1 MSDPQIPIPG
11 PEPTGKPTGK
21 DAPVAPATALVEDAS
36 SQALSEALSSS
47 FRVVRFLM
55 LALIGVFLLSG
66 SFIVQPNEVAILLRF
81 GKPVGEGA
89 AMLRQPGWYFGW
101 PAPIDEVVRI
111 KVGESQTVRSTC
123 GWHATTPEMEALG
136 LDPPERGFLSPEADG
151 YVLTADG
158 NIIHA
163 RATVK
168 YRVGNPLR
176 YQFGFT
182 NVTQTLTNV
191 VNNAVVYAASRMTAD
206 SALYRDK
213 AAFRDLVLARVQ
225 QQVDELDLGVTLE
238 PSDVE
243 TKPPIDVKRA
253 FDEVIAAD
261 QERNQAIS
269 DARGYRDETTQRAL
283 GEARATITL
292 ATSQSNRFV
301 QVVQSLGQSFNEMLP
316 EYEKDPWLFRSRL
329 LTARMERVLTNAQE
343 KMFLPDLPSGVSR
356 ELRLNLSREP
366 ESRQMPARP

>member
-1 MSDPQIPIPG
+1 MSDPQIPIPD
-11 PEPTGKPTGK
+11 PERTEPQPGAET
-21 DAPVAPATALVEDAS
+21 PVATPPTAVEDAS

-55 LALIGVFLLSG
+55 LVLIGVFLLSG

-81 GKPVGEGA
+81 GKPVGEGT

-111 KVGESQTVRSTC
+111 RVGESQTIRSTC

-136 LDPPERGFLSPEADG
+136 QEPPPRGFLSPEADG

-168 YRVGNPLR
+168 YRVANPLR

-182 NVTQTLTNV
+182 NVTRILTNV
-191 VNNAVVYAASRMTAD
+191 VNDAVVYAASRMSAD
-206 SALYRDK
+206 AALYRDK

-225 QQVDELDLGVTLE
+225 QQVDELDLGITLE

-243 TKPPIDVKRA
+243 TKPPVDVKRA
-253 FDEVIAAD
+253 FDDVIAAD

-269 DARGYRDETTQRAL
+269 DARGYRDELIQRAL
-283 GEARATITL
+283 GEARALVTEGMT
-292 ATSQSNRFV
+292 QSNRFV
-301 QVVQSLGQSFNEMLP
+301 QVVSSLGQSFNEMLP

-343 KMFLPDLPSGVSR
+343 KMFLPDLAPGASR

-366 ESRQMPARP
+366 EARQRETRP